1 MPRSPVAPPPPPT
14 RSATSPRRSRGRDLF
29 ADNAPLA
36 EALDREGGHDGAERL
51 HAAGRFWG
59 GAPMTWGA
67 LANEHPPILHTHDR
81 YGHRRDEVEFHPA
94 WHELMA
100 AGVRDGL
107 HALPWTET
115 ARPARTS
122 ARAALYSAAS
132 RPRPASA
139 AR

>member
-1 MPRSPVAPPPPPT
+1 M
-14 RSATSPRRSRGRDLF
+14 GR
-29 ADNAPLA
+29 A
-36 EALDREGGHDGAERL
+36 
-51 HAAGRFWG
+51 
-59 GAPMTWGA
+59 
-67 LANEHPPILHTHDR
+67 ANEHPPVLHTHDR

-122 ARAALYSAAS
+122 PAPRSTSAPS